1 MVSMRRGARQKVVA
15 GAAVA
20 VLLAGGAIAAVS
32 ATGQSNDAKR
42 SGGHG
47 VAGRARA
54 RELATAASY
63 LGVSSAQLSG
73 ELRSGKSLAQIAE
86 AAGGGKSAK
95 GLIEALESAAK
106 AKLAAAAGSLSA
118 RVAAEV
124 NRPGGPLGGRASGN
138 ARLNAL
144 FSARRRLGEAA
155 AAYLGTTPAE
165 LKRELRSGK
174 TLAQIAGASAG
185 KSSAGLIDALVAAA
199 EQRAPAARAARAS
212 LSAAQRAKREQ
223 RLKRRATHL
232 VQRKFAGA
240 GSP

>member
-73 ELRSGKSLAQIAE
+73 ELRSGRSLAQIAE

-95 GLIEALESAAK
+95 GLVEALESAGK

-124 NRPGGPLGGRASGN
+124 NRPGGPLGGRASGD

-144 FSARRRLGEAA
+144 FSARRRLGQAA

-185 KSSAGLIDALVAAA
+185 LIDALAAAA

-212 LSAAQRAKREQ
+212 VSAAQRAKREQ